1 MGALIGCLFMPR
13 LTDIIG
19 RKPVFCWSLL
29 GQAFLFG
36 VASFVDNYIIL
47 LVGAFLIGPMYVGRL
62 CSGFLLLM
70 ELVPKKTSS
79 TVGAALMV
87 CQGSV
92 LIYWSIYFVWIDYNA
107 KYMLGVGV
115 ILNFITAI
123 LSFFIPESPKY
134 LFGKEKFDDARK
146 SLKTIASRNGVSN
159 FKPPIF
165 EHENTLHIEV
175 DDEDE
180 LAMIAQ
186 AQS

>member
-1 MGALIGCLFMPR
+1 MPR
-13 LTDIIG
+13 LTDVYG

-29 GQAFLFG
+29 GQSFLFG

-134 LFGKEKFDDARK
+134 LFGKEKFDEARN
-146 SLKTIASRNGVSN
+146 SLKKIASGNGVSD

-180 LAMIAQ
+180 LAMITRA
-186 AQS
+186 